1 LNGGLKILLFDR
13 EIIMWNPAVKGVDQM
28 ASSMDLTPEQNQL
41 LRTRLEALLTSMDQ
55 DEKIKPRPARKA
67 KIDQGDGRKYG
78 RAIPRARHY
87 YQEDNVIYLQSAL
100 KLKESTEQALNEM
113 KEQKIRK
120 ETIRQLKKQ
129 CNEFVKD
136 YGGLITLTA
145 TLASLVSS
153 AKDVLEAL
161 KILE

>member
-1 LNGGLKILLFDR
+1 
-13 EIIMWNPAVKGVDQM
+13 MWNPADKGVDQM

-55 DEKIKPRPARKA
+55 NEKIKPRPARKKA
-67 KIDQGDGRKYG
+67 KTDQGDGFKYG
-78 RAIPRARHY
+78 QAIPRARKY
-87 YQEDNVIYLQSAL
+87 YQKDNVIYLQSAL
-100 KLKESTEQALNEM
+100 KLKESTEQALNEI
-113 KEQKIRK
+113 KQQKIKK
-120 ETIRQLKKQ
+120 ETIRKLKKQ
-129 CNEFVKD
+129 CNEFVKE

-161 KILE
+161 KIIE